1 MGGSV
6 YEVTIKQSFS
16 AARMLKEAGGTCEKL
31 HGHNFIVEVSICSTG
46 LTDAGILIDF
56 RILKQW
62 TDEILKE
69 FDHKYLNEISYFKGM
84 SSSSENLAR
93 FIYDRIFEKVK
104 KSNLDV
110 SQVTVWESEDA
121 RVSYYGNGYARY
133 SKPKR

>member
-1 MGGSV
+1 M

-16 AARMLKEAGGTCEKL
+16 AAHMLKESGGTCEKL
-31 HGHNFIVEVSICSTG
+31 HGHNFIVEVSICSSA
-46 LTDAGILIDF
+46 LTETGILIDF

-62 TDEILKE
+62 ADEILKE
-69 FDHKYLNEISYFKGM
+69 FDHKYLNEISYFNGM
-84 SSSSENLAR
+84 DPSSENVAR
-93 FIYDRIFEKVK
+93 FIYDKISEKVK

-110 SQVTVWESEDA
+110 SRVTVWESEDA